1 MFQKKYSLLIALL
14 VLAIFA
20 VGSVSAADNITT
32 DSDVPADDI
41 AVDDVSADLSDENGK
56 VLEQTRASHNVD
68 NSMNQSTIDAEIS
81 AASADSTN
89 HVVDFTYGTYSGYYF
104 TVQDN
109 VVLDG
114 HGSTVIGDG
123 TNDIF
128 LVTGKSNFT
137 IKNFIVNINKT
148 TKGHG
153 VYGHHVYNSI
163 ITNNTFFNGED
174 AINIYQIHEN
184 LTITDNTIYNV
195 SQDGISL
202 VNFQNY
208 MSDDAGFAGF
218 KGSIISGNVITGCQ
232 YGMFFGGNFKGT
244 ITGNNM
250 ANCEYGM
257 QFNGKKLASNGRLNA
272 TISNNYITGANVGI
286 DMNNPGVDY
295 LNITYN
301 TIRTVNRTSDYAIAN
316 NTYFNKT
323 SNGFISITNNILRG
337 RINQSFINKTDIFTD
352 NSGYIPV

>member
-1 MFQKKYSLLIALL
+1 MFQKKYSLIIALL

-20 VGSVSAADNITT
+20 VGSVSAADDIAT

-41 AVDDVSADLSDENGK
+41 AVDDVSADLTDESDDVSDESNNRDSP
-56 VLEQTRASHNVD
+56 VHIAFNSTSDDINNVIQ
-68 NSMNQSTIDAEIS
+68 NTTSGEIIF
-81 AASADSTN
+81 D
-89 HVVDFTYGTYSGYYF
+89 YGYYENP
-104 TVQDN
+104 VYNISLKDN
-109 VVLDG
+109 IILNGNGNTITGNGVD
-114 HGSTVIGDG
+114 
-123 TNDIF
+123 DIF
-128 LVTGKSNFT
+128 LVTNCKNFT
-137 IKNFIVNINKT
+137 IKNFIIDVN
-148 TKGHG
+148 GGRHG
-153 VYGHHVYNSI
+153 IYGHHVYNST
-163 ITNNTFFNGED
+163 ITNNTIYNCED

-202 VNFQNY
+202 VNFQDY
-208 MSDDAGFAGF
+208 MSNDAGFAGF
-218 KGSIISGNVITGCQ
+218 VGSIISGNVITGCK

-257 QFNGKKLASNGRLNA
+257 QFKGKKLASNGRLNA
-272 TISNNYITGANVGI
+272 TIYNNRITGATVGI

-352 NSGYIPV
+352 NSGYIQV